1 MSLPD
6 HRREWLI
13 TNGLGGYASGLVNGG
28 RGRRYHGLLVAAT
41 KPPVERRMLVLGC
54 EEILEVGGQVFR
66 LHEMKT
72 DSFELNY
79 QTTLS
84 WSYVTPFGVVKKLV
98 WMIQGQNTT
107 LIQWFFN
114 FGEHPISLRVR
125 PLFAD
130 RDHHELGGSN
140 TPSVYIYTWPIVSAT
155 PLVDAKSIT
164 WELLIEKERGFDH
177 LETVT
182 PVQEYCFR
190 DTSTCLIAFST
201 SADIGDWYKKENP
214 VYVLP
219 QYSRHWKRIEAIF
232 PDLTNIDQVMQLVM
246 AADQFIV
253 KRKLDDG
260 TDGLTIVAGYPW
272 FTDWGR
278 DTMIALPGLCIAT
291 GRYDDA
297 ELILKT
303 FARYVDQGMLPN
315 TFPDAGEKPMYNT
328 VDAALWFFEA
338 VRALHAARPKPEL
351 LAYLYPILKDIVGW
365 HVRGTRYNI
374 KIDPADGLLYAGAD
388 GANLTWMD
396 AKVEGVVI
404 TPRTGKAVEIN
415 ALWINATR
423 IMADFAGEM
432 GDSDDTEFF
441 TRLADKASTNFNK
454 FWRPIQSGDF
464 EEDDWLIEGYLYD
477 VIDRPDGT
485 SDDTVRPNQI
495 IAAALSHTPLTPE
508 QLRSVYQVG
517 YLRLE
522 TPYGLRSL
530 DTEHPDYR
538 GIFLGDW
545 RTRDSMYH
553 QGTVWGWLIGSWVQ
567 LYLRVF
573 ATSPTVKQE
582 ARRLLQ
588 PLIDHMLH
596 DNVGSMAEIFDGD
609 APHLPRGAWAQAW
622 TVGEVLRLW
631 KMTEEA

>member
-28 RGRRYHGLLVAAT
+28 RSRRYHGLLVAAT

-54 EEILEVGGQVFR
+54 EEILEVGGQIFN
-66 LHEMKT
+66 LSQMKPDYFNWGR
-72 DSFELNY
+72 DSVPRWIY
-79 QTTLS
+79 I
-84 WSYVTPFGVVKKLV
+84 TPFGSVGKHIAMRVNE
-98 WMIQGQNTT
+98 NTVA
-107 LIQWFFN
+107 IGWFIN
-114 FGEHPISLRVR
+114 FEKSFLFRVR
-125 PLFAD
+125 PLYAN
-130 RDHHELGGSN
+130 RDHHELGG
-140 TPSVYIYTWPIVSAT
+140 TDAPSAYVYTNPQVE
-155 PLVDAKSIT
+155 PLSLTDAPAQT
-164 WELLIEKERGFDH
+164 FDLLTEQERGFDH
-177 LETVT
+177 LESVT
-182 PVQEYCFR
+182 PIHEYRFENLSPYMVFSTEADFEVQEQKYWIFYEHSEDVFDLNR
-190 DTSTCLIAFST
+190 IVINAFPKSKTVDDLI
-201 SADIGDWYKKENP
+201 P
-214 VYVLP
+214 
-219 QYSRHWKRIEAIF
+219 
-232 PDLTNIDQVMQLVM
+232 LVR

-260 TDGLTIVAGYPW
+260 ADGLTIVAGYPW

-303 FARYVDQGMLPN
+303 FARYVDEGMLPN

-338 VRALHAARPKPEL
+338 VRALHTARPKPEVL
-351 LAYLYPILKDIVGW
+351 TYLYPILKDIVGW

-423 IMADFAGEM
+423 IMADFARGLN
-432 GDSDDTEFF
+432 DSADAEYF
-441 TRLADKASTNFNK
+441 TGLADKACAGFSK
-454 FWRPIQSGDF
+454 FWY
-464 EEDDWLIEGYLYD
+464 EEKDVESHYLYD

-485 SDDTVRPNQI
+485 PDKTIRPNQV
-495 IAAALSHTPLTPE
+495 IAAALPHTPLTKM
-508 QLRSVYQVG
+508 QLWEIYSVCEFH
-517 YLRLE
+517 LL

-530 DTEHPDYR
+530 SKKHPDYR

-582 ARRLLQ
+582 AQRLLQ

-631 KMTEEA
+631 KMTEE